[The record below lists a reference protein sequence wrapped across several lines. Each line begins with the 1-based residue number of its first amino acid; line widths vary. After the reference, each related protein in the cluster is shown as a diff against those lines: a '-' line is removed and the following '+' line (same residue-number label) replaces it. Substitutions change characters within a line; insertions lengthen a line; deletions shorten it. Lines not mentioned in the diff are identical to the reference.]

1 VAGLLPILFLP
12 NLVDAFVLP
21 RAALTLAG
29 GGLVAGAGLVWGRL
43 CLGRL
48 RWPVAAAAVAAT
60 LAAIFSV
67 APALSLVG
75 AYGRYESF
83 PMRLAYLALFCGA
96 AWLGE
101 RTRLISAYCWGS
113 GLTALEAL
121 WQASTHALP
130 RADGNLGQP
139 DLLGAVLAVALPL
152 SLERAL
158 SVRRRRGPVTWW
170 PWLGLAA
177 VLAGGLAA
185 SQSRSAWLGAL
196 VGTAA
201 LGVLRAP
208 PAWRRRVLPLA
219 VAAPILAAGLVLVTP
234 LRDLNQ
240 DTGAARLGVW
250 RDSLEL
256 IARRPLTGW
265 GEDTTG
271 LVFGRFQTAD
281 WEPGHDFDRAHDLFL
296 DLAATQG
303 LAGVAACSSLFAVWW
318 WRAGRRALAGDATLA
333 GIAGAVAAYG
343 TWSLFNFDWAPA
355 TAAVWLLAG
364 AAASGPDR
372 RLRGRWQ
379 AKDLWRPATATAM
392 ALLGLGLAASPL
404 VADAAYAAGE
414 APRAAAIDPLQ
425 ARYWAAQGTVAGLE
439 RAEALGDPDP
449 DDAVALGRAE
459 LQAGHSARAASAF
472 RKALQVYPYDTAAR
486 QGLELSE
493 RRSASG

>member
-1 VAGLLPILFLP
+1 MAGLLPTFFLP
-12 NLVDAFVLP
+12 NLMDEFVLP
-21 RAALTLAG
+21 RSALALAG
-29 GGLVAGAGLVWGRL
+29 GGLLAGAGLVWGRFR
-43 CLGRL
+43 LGRL
-48 RWPVAAAAVAAT
+48 RWPVASVAVAAA
-60 LAAIFSV
+60 LAAALSV

-75 AYGRYESF
+75 AYGRYESL
-83 PMRLAYLALFCGA
+83 PMRLAYLGLFCGA
-96 AWLGE
+96 AWIGE
-101 RTRLISAYCWGS
+101 RTRLVTAYCWGS
-113 GLTALEAL
+113 GLAALEAL

-152 SLERAL
+152 ALERAL
-158 SVRRRRGPVTWW
+158 CARHRPDPVTWW

-177 VLAGGLAA
+177 LLAGGLAT
-185 SQSRSAWLGAL
+185 SQSRSGWLGAL
-196 VGTAA
+196 VGTAV
-201 LGVLRAP
+201 LGVLKAP
-208 PAWRRRVLPLA
+208 PAWRRRVLPMA
-219 VAAPILAAGLVLVTP
+219 VAAPVLAAALVLVTP

-250 RDSLEL
+250 EDSLAL

-303 LAGVAACSSLFAVWW
+303 LVGVAACVSLFAAWW
-318 WRAGRRALAGDATLA
+318 WRVGRQALAGDATLA
-333 GIAGAVAAYG
+333 AIAGGMAAYG

-372 RLRGRWQ
+372 HRRWRRHARG
-379 AKDLWRPATATAM
+379 LWRTAAAAGA
-392 ALLGLGLAASPL
+392 ALLGLGLAVPPL

-414 APRAAAIDPLQ
+414 ASRAAAVDPLQ
-425 ARYWAAQGTVAGLE
+425 ARYWAAQGTLAGLE

-449 DDAVALGRAE
+449 DDAVALGLAE
-459 LQAGHSARAASAF
+459 LRAAHPTRAAAAF
-472 RKALQVYPYDTAAR
+472 RKALLIYPYDAAAR
-486 QGLELSE
+486 RGLELSE